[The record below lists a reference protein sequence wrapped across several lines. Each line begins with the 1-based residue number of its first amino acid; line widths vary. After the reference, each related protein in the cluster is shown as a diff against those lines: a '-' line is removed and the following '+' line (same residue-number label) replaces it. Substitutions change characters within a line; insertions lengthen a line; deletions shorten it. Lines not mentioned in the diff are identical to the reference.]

1 MVQRCVKGQQDAKE
15 SAGRKRQ
22 TDRHRERGRVEQD
35 QIKETKEEIWEKME
49 NIKKRKS
56 NSGLPREL

>member
-1 MVQRCVKGQQDAKE
+1 MQRNLQEERD
-15 SAGRKRQ
+15 RQ
-22 TDRHRERGRVEQD
+22 TDTERMMVEQD